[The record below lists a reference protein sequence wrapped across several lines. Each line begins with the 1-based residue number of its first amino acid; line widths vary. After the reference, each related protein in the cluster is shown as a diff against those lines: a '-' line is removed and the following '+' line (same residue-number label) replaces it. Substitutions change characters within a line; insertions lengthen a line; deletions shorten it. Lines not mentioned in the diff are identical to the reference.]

1 MTITMSKQR
10 ISDFQSHAN
19 SHVQEIR
26 EAGDQAWH
34 RVSVKGEVAIVRD
47 FLIGKGRGTDYL
59 NRNLAHLLGGNGRVV
74 KFASIFLHQMRYVI
88 GLRKADRG
96 KQTKLSRCEL
106 GDLQTL
112 FLYLDQNKSICQARS
127 VIFQA
132 KLKPHTGS
140 HVIDHPQ
147 QRELYDT
154 CPSFQYESIL
164 KGEKRGLPSDRFRER
179 ALQYIFVGNRPVQV
193 RTIPSDMG
201 QGATENYGE
210 HLLRLL
216 NDSTG
221 LDVPPD
227 QSTDNIWGRIVWDMI
242 EYVAAAVTKRTP
254 TRKSGLDELLKHF
267 NHFENHDKFAIT
279 VGGRRLGKN
288 KGGFGLQFI
297 IVWDSELGEKPPGK
311 TNIQPKIEVTQ
322 TIEPG
327 MPGGKLDLESANI
340 RDMLADLE
348 LARAQV
354 QTEILFELDRRV
366 RYRSVSEEE
375 AHAIY
380 KVLPRICSSL
390 PNKTASIAYQLLRNL
405 ESKMALT
412 QKVYVGY

>member
-74 KFASIFLHQMRYVI
+74 KFASIFLHQMPYVI

-154 CPSFQYESIL
+154 CPSFQYEVAQRPFS
-164 KGEKRGLPSDRFRER
+164 R
-179 ALQYIFVGNRPVQV
+179 AG
-193 RTIPSDMG
+193 S
-201 QGATENYGE
+201 
-210 HLLRLL
+210 
-216 NDSTG
+216 
-221 LDVPPD
+221 
-227 QSTDNIWGRIVWDMI
+227 
-242 EYVAAAVTKRTP
+242 
-254 TRKSGLDELLKHF
+254 
-267 NHFENHDKFAIT
+267 
-279 VGGRRLGKN
+279 
-288 KGGFGLQFI
+288 
-297 IVWDSELGEKPPGK
+297 
-311 TNIQPKIEVTQ
+311 
-322 TIEPG
+322 
-327 MPGGKLDLESANI
+327 
-340 RDMLADLE
+340 
-348 LARAQV
+348 
-354 QTEILFELDRRV
+354 
-366 RYRSVSEEE
+366 
-375 AHAIY
+375 AIY
-380 KVLPRICSSL
+380 FRGK
-390 PNKTASIAYQLLRNL
+390 
-405 ESKMALT
+405 
-412 QKVYVGY
+412 